1 MPILSSLE
9 DGNPVLSSQ
18 GLQQG
23 GRERGQPLRTDEVSE
38 AQVRKDRQV
47 AIQRRKDRRVA
58 IQRRGGEA
66 VLLLSFRN

>member
-1 MPILSSLE
+1 MPILSSME

-47 AIQRRKDRRVA
+47 AIQRR
-58 IQRRGGEA
+58 GGEA